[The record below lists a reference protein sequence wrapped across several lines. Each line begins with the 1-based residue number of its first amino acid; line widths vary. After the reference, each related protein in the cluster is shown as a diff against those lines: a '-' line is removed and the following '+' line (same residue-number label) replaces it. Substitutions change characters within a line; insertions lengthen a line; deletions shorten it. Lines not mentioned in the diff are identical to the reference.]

1 MNGSG
6 GIKKSVIFRGHD
18 DVDANF
24 SKGAS
29 MVRVLTIAV
38 LLAVAPAA
46 WAEDAP
52 PLFGSD
58 TSEPTRVVIDPA
70 TGLPMT
76 VATLPLPSSPL
87 GD

>member
-1 MNGSG
+1 
-6 GIKKSVIFRGHD
+6 
-18 DVDANF
+18 
-24 SKGAS
+24 

-38 LLAVAPAA
+38 LLTMTPAVF
-46 WAEDAP
+46 AEDAP

-58 TSEPTRVVIDPA
+58 TMAPTRVVIDPA

-76 VATLPLPSSPL
+76 VATLPLPT

>member
-1 MNGSG
+1 
-6 GIKKSVIFRGHD
+6 
-18 DVDANF
+18 
-24 SKGAS
+24 
-29 MVRVLTIAV
+29 MVRALTIAV

-46 WAEDAP
+46 FAEDAP

-58 TSEPTRVVIDPA
+58 TMEPTRVVIDPT

-76 VATLPLPSSPL
+76 VATLPLPASPN